1 MGEPVTPDPGVPLS
15 TDCPA
20 CTPDPFPVGATPRYI
35 HVVFHNVH
43 ACPGFEEPQND
54 VPIEITNNDQGP
66 CSWSVEY
73 TYNGVDWAIYYDAS
87 VSFVRLVRMTPF
99 SAEYFYA
106 EQPPCAHYPFTNIDT
121 CAAAGGY
128 GGSAVVLGLP
138 VLYVELIAK
147 TYGFMPDVAAL
158 YDIIDSVI
166 PGYKTIRLSRGNTK
180 GSCLFQFD
188 PGAI

>member
-1 MGEPVTPDPGVPLS
+1 
-15 TDCPA
+15 
-20 CTPDPFPVGATPRYI
+20 
-35 HVVFHNVH
+35 
-43 ACPGFEEPQND
+43 
-54 VPIEITNNDQGP
+54 
-66 CSWSVEY
+66 
-73 TYNGVDWAIYYDAS
+73 
-87 VSFVRLVRMTPF
+87 MTPF

-121 CAAAGGY
+121 CDAAGGY

-166 PGYKTIRLSRGNTK
+166 PGYKTPKVPASSNSTLERFNLEAEASG
-180 GSCLFQFD
+180 
-188 PGAI
+188 